1 MGTTSN
7 YKSIG
12 GVESVALYPAEAV
25 VTALFS
31 SEGCEVEL
39 SGCPIEVPLLDNAS
53 YYEES
58 SHSKCGTTTI
68 SHLLHLVAERS
79 DGEEWLDNSFLE
91 RASLEGVV
99 AIISLCSGV
108 RLLAGYSA
116 QFGCEQP
123 LRLDSVTAS
132 SGTSPHDTP
141 SVALRLLS
149 HDTDFSA
156 KIL

>member
-1 MGTTSN
+1 MRTTSN

-12 GVESVALYPAEAV
+12 GVESVALYPADAV
-25 VTALFS
+25 ATALFS

-39 SGCPIEVPLLDNAS
+39 SGTPLEVPLLDDTS
-53 YYEES
+53 YYEECA
-58 SHSKCGTTTI
+58 HSKCGTTTI

-79 DGEEWLDNSFLE
+79 DGEAWLDNHFLE
-91 RASLEGVV
+91 RASLEGVIAV
-99 AIISLCSGV
+99 VSLCSGV

-123 LRLDSVTAS
+123 LRLDSTTSS
-132 SGTSPHDTP
+132 SGNSPHETP
-141 SVALRLLS
+141 SVTLRLLS

>member
-1 MGTTSN
+1 MRTTSN

-12 GVESVALYPAEAV
+12 GVESVALYPADAV
-25 VTALFS
+25 TTALFS
-31 SEGCEVEL
+31 SDGCEVEL
-39 SGCPIEVPLLDNAS
+39 SGTPLEVPLLDNVS

-58 SHSKCGTTTI
+58 AHSEFGTTAI
-68 SHLLHLVAERS
+68 SHLLHLVAEGC
-79 DGEEWLDNSFLE
+79 DGEAWLDNHLLE

-99 AIISLCSGV
+99 AVVTLCSGV
-108 RLLAGYSA
+108 RLLVGYSA
-116 QFGCEQP
+116 PFGCEQP

-141 SVALRLLS
+141 SVTLRLLS